1 MFVIKH
7 RKIFLILT
15 TILTLASIVLL
26 FTWGLKEGI
35 DFAGGSILEVSYP
48 DGRPAMTEVQ
58 TRISNLPIG
67 NYSIRPIGD
76 NGYVA
81 RTRFLN
87 EDERVALVNSLSLNG
102 SEKIVEE
109 RFNSI
114 GPTVGQELKNK
125 AYVAIAISIIAIVLF
140 IAFAFRK
147 VSKPVSSWKY
157 GIVSILALV
166 HDILIPTGAFVILIK
181 YAGAEVDMLFV
192 SALLAILGY
201 SINDTIIV
209 FDRIRENLNIV
220 HSGRGRSKESF
231 EETIGKSLNQTYRRS
246 FNTSFTTILAVFAL
260 YLFGGAVTQNFAL
273 TLMVGVAAG
282 TYSSI
287 FLAPQMLLVLSGEK
301 TIKQ

>member
-7 RKIFLILT
+7 RKIFLIFT
-15 TILTLASIVLL
+15 AIMVVASITLL

-48 DGRPAMTEVQ
+48 DGRPTLAEAQSRVN
-58 TRISNLPIG
+58 NLPIG

-81 RTRFLN
+81 RTRFLS
-87 EDERVALVNSLSLNG
+87 EDERIALVNSLSLNG

-125 AYVAIAISIIAIVLF
+125 AYVAIAISILAIVLF
-140 IAFAFRK
+140 ITFAFRK

-157 GIVSILALV
+157 GIVSIIALV
-166 HDILIPTGAFVILIK
+166 HDILIPTGVFVILIK

-192 SALLAILGY
+192 GALLAILGY

-209 FDRIRENLNIV
+209 FDRIRENLDLV
-220 HSGRGRSKESF
+220 HRGRVRESF
-231 EETIGKSLNQTYRRS
+231 KETIGKSLNQTYRRS
-246 FNTSFTTILAVFAL
+246 FNTSFTTIIVVFAL

-273 TLMVGVAAG
+273 TLIVGIVAGA
-282 TYSSI
+282 YSSI
-287 FLAPQMLLVLSGEK
+287 FLAPPILLMLSGETK
-301 TIKQ
+301 TL

>member
-1 MFVIKH
+1 MI
-7 RKIFLILT
+7 
-15 TILTLASIVLL
+15 ASIALL
-26 FTWGLKEGI
+26 FTWGLKQGI

-48 DGRPAMTEVQ
+48 DGRPDMVEAQ
-58 TRISNLPIG
+58 TRVNNLAIG

-81 RTRFLN
+81 RTRFLS
-87 EDERVALVNSLSLNG
+87 EDERVALLNSLSLNG
-102 SEKIVEE
+102 SEKMVEE

-114 GPTVGQELKNK
+114 GPTVGQELKTK
-125 AYVAIAISIIAIVLF
+125 AYIAIAISILAIVLF

-157 GIVSILALV
+157 GIVSIIALI

-209 FDRIRENLNIV
+209 FDRIRENLDLV
-220 HSGRGRSKESF
+220 HRGRVRDSF
-231 EETIGKSLNQTYRRS
+231 EHTIGKSLNQTYRRS
-246 FNTSFTTILAVFAL
+246 FNTAFTTILAVFAL

-273 TLMVGVAAG
+273 TLMVGIAAG

-287 FLAPQMLLVLSGEK
+287 FLAPQILLFLSGEK
-301 TIKQ
+301 Q